1 MSTLHTAAQTFQSCW
16 AAHKAAKDKKL
27 PSKGWTT
34 LHDMRGTTHVHEIL
48 EPLHPNKSN
57 EGATDRI
64 CSSWHLRVNFK
75 VKFLL
80 LDFKFES
87 SWFVFPRLPTESSLL
102 LLRRKIISKTNLH
115 TEMLMGFLAVSQ
127 KLIWQIA
134 WNFFKLIAYF
144 LFKYYHINLQ
154 RNHELNSRQSDLG
167 TFLYSLS
174 KRLQMAI

>member
-1 MSTLHTAAQTFQSCW
+1 MSTLHNAAQSFQSCW

-48 EPLHPNKSN
+48 EPLHPYKSN
-57 EGATDRI
+57 EGATDQI
-64 CSSWHLRVNFK
+64 CSSWHLRVKFK

-87 SWFVFPRLPTESSLL
+87 SPLVFPRLPTESNLL
-102 LLRRKIISKTNLH
+102 LLRGKIISETNLH
-115 TEMLMGFLAVSQ
+115 TEILLGFLAVSQ

-134 WNFFKLIAYF
+134 WNFLRLIADF
-144 LFKYYHINLQ
+144 VFKYYHINLQ

-167 TFLYSLS
+167 TFLYCLS